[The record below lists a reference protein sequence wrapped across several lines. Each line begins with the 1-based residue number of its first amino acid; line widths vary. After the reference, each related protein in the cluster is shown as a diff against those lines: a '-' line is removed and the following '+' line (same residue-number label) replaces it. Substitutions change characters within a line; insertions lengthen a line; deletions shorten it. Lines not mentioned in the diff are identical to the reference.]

1 MKIMRL
7 LKVFTVSSLFLIGCT
22 EGPHRD
28 VIAITNVTVINA
40 DRDNLEKQTVV
51 FAEDQIISV
60 EPTEEEISGVSRV
73 IDGTGKY
80 LIPGLWD
87 MHVHLTYDD
96 AFTEDMPSLFL
107 AYGITSVRDTGGLIH
122 KIKPVVERMRAE
134 DAISPRVYLSLI
146 HISEPTRP

>member
-1 MKIMRL
+1 M
-7 LKVFTVSSLFLIGCT
+7 SSLFLIGCT

-40 DRDNLEKQTVV
+40 DRDNLERQTVV

-96 AFTEDMPSLFL
+96 AFTEDMPSLFW
-107 AYGITSVRDTGGLIH
+107 H
-122 KIKPVVERMRAE
+122 ME
-134 DAISPRVYLSLI
+134 
-146 HISEPTRP
+146 